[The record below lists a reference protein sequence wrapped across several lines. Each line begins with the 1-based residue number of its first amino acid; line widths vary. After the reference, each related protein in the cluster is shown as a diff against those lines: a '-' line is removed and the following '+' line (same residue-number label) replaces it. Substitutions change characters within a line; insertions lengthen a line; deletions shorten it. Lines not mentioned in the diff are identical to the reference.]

1 MLKILKD
8 NILGADLAN
17 MQLISKFN
25 KGSRFLSFVIGIF
38 RKYARVVPLKGKK
51 GVTIANG
58 FKSILND

>member
-1 MLKILKD
+1 
-8 NILGADLAN
+8 